1 VNEVIEPVS
10 PLLKWV
16 GGKSQLLQ
24 EILTRFP
31 KSFGAYHEPFL
42 GGAAIYFGLET
53 QNRASFLSDTNQ
65 WLINFYSHVKSS
77 PMELFHEISQ
87 LGKVFNSL
95 DAVERSLMFYQL
107 RDEFNSV
114 SEPGLRK
121 AALLLFLN
129 KTCFNGLY
137 RENSKGKF
145 NVPFNQSRG
154 QITFAQLDNLLAA
167 SKKLEKASLR
177 NASFTSVQDF
187 VRAGDLVYF
196 DPPYVPLSDTSSFTD
211 YVSDGFGKSQQ
222 EELLELASQLRQT
235 GAFVVLSNSYT
246 PWVVENYKKRDFK
259 IYEVKAKRMVAAK
272 TSSRSAVSEAVIL
285 GY

>member
-1 VNEVIEPVS
+1 VSEVIEPVS

-42 GGAAIYFGLET
+42 GGAAVYFGLKH

-77 PMELFHEISQ
+77 PLELFHEISQ

-95 DAVERSLMFYQL
+95 DVEERSSMFYQM
-107 RDEFNSV
+107 RDEFNLIC
-114 SEPGLRK
+114 EPGLRK

-145 NVPFNQSRG
+145 NVPFNKSRG
-154 QITFAQLDNLLAA
+154 QITFVQLDNLLSA
-167 SKKLEKASLR
+167 SKRLQSASLR
-177 NASFTSVQDF
+177 NASFISVQDF

-235 GAFVVLSNSYT
+235 GAFVVLSNSYS
-246 PWVVENYKKRDFK
+246 PWVVENYKKHEFK
-259 IYEVKAKRMVAAK
+259 IFEVKAKRMVAAK
-272 TSSRSAVSEAVIL
+272 TSSRSAVSEALIL